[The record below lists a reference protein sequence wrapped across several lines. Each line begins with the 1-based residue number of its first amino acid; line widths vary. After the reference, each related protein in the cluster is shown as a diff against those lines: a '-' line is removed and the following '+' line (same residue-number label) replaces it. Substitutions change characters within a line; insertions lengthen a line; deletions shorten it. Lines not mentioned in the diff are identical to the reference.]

1 MAKLFTDFS
10 LHLFDDGAAGAAA
23 GAATSGE
30 GATGVNEGQG
40 AAVPVNPNRR
50 AKQQNPLANVVYGKP
65 APGTQQAEAA
75 GQSPAAEGA
84 EQAPD
89 LEKEWAE
96 LKKGKFKDFYGRDVQ
111 STVQERFKNTKA
123 TEDKLAQL
131 QSKLA
136 MRYNVDAEDFDSVL
150 KALDGDVHA
159 FEEEAIE
166 RGMSPESLKQLKEL
180 EAFKAHQDRVT
191 EQQRQQDEFQRHL
204 QTLVQQSDKVKAMFP
219 GFDLRTELQNPT
231 FARLTAPDVGI
242 SVMDAYQ
249 VVHRDEIQ
257 PMAMQV
263 AVQKTQEKMSQ
274 AIQANASRPTENGL
288 SRSAALDVRDD
299 PSKWSKAD
307 REEVKRRVRM
317 GEKIYI

>member
-1 MAKLFTDFS
+1 MTYYTGFS
-10 LHLFDDGAAGAAA
+10 LSLFDDGAAGAAA
-23 GAATSGE
+23 GTATAGD
-30 GATGVNEGQG
+30 GATGVNDGQG

-50 AKQQNPLANVVYGKP
+50 AKQSNPLAKVVYGKA
-65 APGTQQAEAA
+65 APGAQQEQDA
-75 GQSPAAEGA
+75 GQSPAAEGH
-84 EQAPD
+84 EEAPD

-96 LKKGKFKDFYGRDVQ
+96 LKKGKFKDYYGRDVQ
-111 STVQERFKNTKA
+111 STVQERFKANKA
-123 TEDKLAQL
+123 TEDKLSQL

-136 MRYNVDAEDFDSVL
+136 MRYNVADDDFEGVMA
-150 KALDGDVHA
+150 ALDGDNHA
-159 FEEEAIE
+159 FEQEAME
-166 RGMSPESLKQLKEL
+166 RGMSVDALKQLKEL
-180 EAFKAHQDRVT
+180 EAFKTQQDRIS
-191 EQQRQQDEFQRHL
+191 EQQRQQDEFQRHYEK
-204 QTLVQQSDKVKAMFP
+204 LVQQSESVKAMFP
-219 GFDLRTELQNPT
+219 GFNLLAELQNPT

-263 AVQKTQEKMSQ
+263 AVQKTQERMSQ
-274 AIQANASRPTENGL
+274 SIQANANRPTENGL

>member
-1 MAKLFTDFS
+1 MTNYTGFS
-10 LHLFDDGAAGAAA
+10 LSLFDDGAAGAAA
-23 GAATSGE
+23 GAATAGD
-30 GATGVNEGQG
+30 GATGVNEG

-50 AKQQNPLANVVYGKP
+50 AKRENPLANVVYGKP
-65 APGTQQAEAA
+65 APGTQQESA
-75 GQSPAAEGA
+75 GQSPAAEGH
-84 EQAPD
+84 EEAPD

-111 STVQERFKNTKA
+111 STVQERFKANKA
-123 TEDKLAQL
+123 TEDKLSQL

-136 MRYNVDAEDFDSVL
+136 MRYNVADDDFEGVMA
-150 KALDGDVHA
+150 ALDGDNHA
-159 FEEEAIE
+159 FEQEAIE
-166 RGMSPESLKQLKEL
+166 RGMSVDALKQLKEL
-180 EAFKAHQDRVT
+180 EAFKAHQDKVT

-204 QTLVQQSDKVKAMFP
+204 QTLVQQSEKVKAMFP

-231 FARLTAPDVGI
+231 FARLTSPDVGI

-263 AVQKTQEKMSQ
+263 AVQKTQERMSQ
-274 AIQANASRPTENGL
+274 SIQANANRPTENGL

>member
-1 MAKLFTDFS
+1 MDFYTGFS
-10 LHLFDDGAAGAAA
+10 LRLFDSEAAGAAA
-23 GAATSGE
+23 AGSATDA
-30 GATGVNEGQG
+30 GATGVNDGQE
-40 AAVPVNPNRR
+40 AAAPVNPNRR
-50 AKQQNPLANVVYGKP
+50 ARKSNPLEHVVYGKP
-65 APGTQQAEAA
+65 APNAQTEETS

-96 LKKGKFKDFYGRDVQ
+96 LKKGKFKDLYGRDVQ
-111 STVQERFKNTKA
+111 GTVQERFKAVKA
-123 TEDKLAQL
+123 TEDKLSQL

-136 MRYNVDAEDFDSVL
+136 MRYNVDAADYDGVL
-150 KALDGDVHA
+150 AALDGDNRA
-159 FEEEAIE
+159 FEDEAME
-166 RGMSPESLKQLKEL
+166 RGMSVESLKQFKEL
-180 EAFKAHQDRVT
+180 QAFKAQADQQA
-191 EQQRQQDEFQRHL
+191 EQQRQMDEFQTHL
-204 QTLVQQSDKVKAMFP
+204 QNLVKQSEPVRAMFP

-231 FARLTAPDVGI
+231 FARLVSPDVGI

-263 AVQKTQEKMSQ
+263 AVQKTQERMSQ
-274 AIQANASRPTENGL
+274 SIQANQSRPTENGL

-307 REEVKRRVRM
+307 REEVKRRVRA
-317 GEKIYI
+317 GDKIFL

>member
-1 MAKLFTDFS
+1 MTYYTGFS
-10 LHLFDDGAAGAAA
+10 LSLFDDGAAGAAA
-23 GAATSGE
+23 GAATAGD
-30 GATGVNEGQG
+30 GATGVNDGQG

-50 AKQQNPLANVVYGKP
+50 AKRTNPLANVVYGKP
-65 APGTQQAEAA
+65 APGTQQESA
-75 GQSPAAEGA
+75 GQSPAAEGH
-84 EQAPD
+84 EEAPD

-111 STVQERFKNTKA
+111 STVQERFKSVKA
-123 TEDKLAQL
+123 TEDKLGQL

-136 MRYNVDAEDFDSVL
+136 MRYNVADDDFEGVMA
-150 KALDGDVHA
+150 ALDGDNHA
-159 FEEEAIE
+159 FEQEAIE
-166 RGMSPESLKQLKEL
+166 RGMSVDALKQLKEL
-180 EAFKAHQDRVT
+180 EAFKAHQDKVT
-191 EQQRQQDEFQRHL
+191 EQQRQQDEFQRHYEK
-204 QTLVQQSDKVKAMFP
+204 LVQQSESVKAMFP
-219 GFDLRTELQNPT
+219 GFDLLTELRNPT
-231 FARLTAPDVGI
+231 FARLTSPDVGI

-263 AVQKTQEKMSQ
+263 AVQKTQERMSQ
-274 AIQANASRPTENGL
+274 SIQANANRPTENGL

-299 PSKWSKAD
+299 PRKWSKAD